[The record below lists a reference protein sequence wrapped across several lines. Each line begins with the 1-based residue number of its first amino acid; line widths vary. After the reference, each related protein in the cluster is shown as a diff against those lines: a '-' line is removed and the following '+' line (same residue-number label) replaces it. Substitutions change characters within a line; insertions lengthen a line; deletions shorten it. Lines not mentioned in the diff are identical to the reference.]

1 MSGSDDL
8 DVVQADRGIDGEVAR
23 LGALAHDLLVNLAL
37 GRHINDE
44 IALDERR
51 AAQPAAL
58 GEGAAGG
65 IARLPLARWA
75 QMVGR
80 TLDPELGEVA
90 RARLDLTAAAE
101 APAPAYRIE
110 IDADGAGGIEDRRA
124 DGEPP
129 ALAGRGEDDE
139 RGFGHAVTR

>member
-1 MSGSDDL
+1 M
-8 DVVQADRGIDGEVAR
+8 V
-23 LGALAHDLLVNLAL
+23 
-37 GRHINDE
+37 
-44 IALDERR
+44 RR
-51 AAQPAAL
+51 A
-58 GEGAAGG
+58 
-65 IARLPLARWA
+65 
-75 QMVGR
+75 
-80 TLDPELGEVA
+80 LDPELGELA